1 MNTLHKLAAGCLA
14 VCWAFAAASCTDDIS
29 LPGSGQTGDSAG
41 AGKIEAYLQ
50 SESGKSESTVELRGE
65 DVRSLVRL
73 GLTHVAGEAVDVT
86 LRVAP
91 ELVEAYNE
99 EHETSFELFP
109 ESQVSLEENGAV
121 LIGPEDVFSD
131 YMALDLTAGEG
142 VVEGQTYLLPVAF
155 DVITEGIAPAAGRE
169 AVYLLV
175 KVSGERPD
183 ATKPG
188 GFKMVSYIEVNDM
201 NPLNVKN
208 YFLAESGKPFFDIVN
223 IFAAN
228 INYDA
233 ASGRAYV
240 HFNDNVAH
248 LLANR
253 DKYIAPLQEM
263 GIRVCLT
270 ILGNHDRVGVANLSA
285 EGAREFARELRVVVD
300 TYGLDGVD
308 FDDEWSDYPSRP
320 DEAPGFL
327 VPSSELY
334 GRLLIETRRVM
345 PDKLVTLYAYG
356 HTSFYNP
363 IDGKRIGEVVDYA
376 WNSSYLYPDYN
387 SRKDFLGLLPE
398 QWGPY
403 SICLNPDSNQYTGD
417 TLSDAEIQK
426 VHEGG
431 YGVMVWYD
439 LRTDKRQSYVSR
451 FSQVSRVVYGEEVVK
466 QGYDYGKDW

>member
-1 MNTLHKLAAGCLA
+1 MNTLHKIAAGCLL
-14 VCWAFAAASCTDDIS
+14 CSWAFAAVSCTDDIAI
-29 LPGSGQTGDSAG
+29 PGSEQIGDTVG
-41 AGKIEAYLQ
+41 ADQIEAYLQ
-50 SESGKSESTVELRGE
+50 SESGKSETTVELRGQTA
-65 DVRSLVRL
+65 RSLVRL
-73 GLTHVAGEAVDVT
+73 GLTHVAGHAVDAA

-91 ELVEAYNE
+91 ELVETYNG
-99 EHETSFELFP
+99 EHETSFPLFP
-109 ESQVSLEENGAV
+109 EELVSIEEDGAV
-121 LIGPEDVFSD
+121 LIGPEDCFSD
-131 YMALDLTAGEG
+131 YLALDLSTGEG
-142 VVEGQTYLLPVAF
+142 AVEGETYLLPVTF
-155 DVITEGIAPAAGRE
+155 DVATEGVSAAADRKV
-169 AVYLLV
+169 VYLLV
-175 KVSGERPD
+175 KVSGARPD
-183 ATKPG
+183 TTKPG
-188 GFKMVSYIEVNDM
+188 GFTMVSYFEVNDM
-201 NPLNVKN
+201 NPLNARN
-208 YFLAESGKPFFDIVN
+208 YFLADSGKPFFDIVN

-253 DKYIAPLQEM
+253 DKYIAPLQAM

-270 ILGNHDRVGVANLSA
+270 ILGNHDRVGLANLSA

-308 FDDEWSDYPSRP
+308 FDDEWADYPSRP

-376 WNSSYLYPDYN
+376 WNSSYRYADYN
-387 SRKDFLGLLPE
+387 SRTNFLGLLPG

-403 SICLNPDSNQYTGD
+403 SICLNPDSDQYTGD
-417 TLSDAEIQK
+417 SLSDTEIRK
-426 VHEGG
+426 VYEGG
-431 YGVMVWYD
+431 YGVMIWYD
-439 LRTDKRQSYVSR
+439 LRTDKRQNYIDR

-466 QGYDYGKDW
+466 KGYDYGKDW

>member
-1 MNTLHKLAAGCLA
+1 MNILHKLAAGCLLG
-14 VCWAFAAASCTDDIS
+14 CWAFAAVSCTDDIS
-29 LPGSGQTGDSAG
+29 IPGSEQNGGAAG
-41 AGKIEAYLQ
+41 EQGIAAYLQ
-50 SESGKSESTVELRGE
+50 SESGKSETTVELRGQA
-65 DVRSLVRL
+65 VRSTVRL
-73 GLTHVAGEAVDVT
+73 GLTHVAGRAVDAT

-109 ESQVSLEENGAV
+109 ESQVSFEENGAV

-131 YMALDLTAGEG
+131 YMALNLMPGEG
-142 VVEGQTYLLPVAF
+142 AVEGQTYLLPVTF
-155 DVITEGIAPAAGRE
+155 DVKTTGIAPAADRK
-169 AVYLLV
+169 ALYLLV
-175 KVSGERPD
+175 KVSGARPD

-188 GFKMVSYIEVNDM
+188 GFTMVSYFEVNDM
-201 NPLNVKN
+201 NPLNAAN
-208 YFLAESGKPFFDIVN
+208 YFLADSGKPFFDIVN

-253 DKYIAPLQEM
+253 DKYIAPLQAL

-270 ILGNHDRVGVANLSA
+270 ILGNHDRIGVANLSA

-308 FDDEWSDYPSRP
+308 FDDEWSDYPSRA

-376 WNSSYLYPDYN
+376 WNSSYLYADYN
-387 SRKDFLGLLPE
+387 SMKNFLGLMPG

-403 SICLNPDSNQYTGD
+403 SICLNPDSDQYTGD
-417 TLSDAEIQK
+417 SLSDAEIQK
-426 VHEGG
+426 LHEGG

-439 LRTDKRQSYVSR
+439 LRTDKRQSYVGR
-451 FSQVSRVVYGEEVVK
+451 FSQVSSVVYGEQTVK
-466 QGYDYGKDW
+466 RGYDYGKDW